1 MHIEPSMI
9 HPELRKVGAIM
20 RFLLPS
26 FTERKFRL
34 AKTGVEALKGRSS
47 GRVQYEQLFV
57 PRADGSRLR
66 LCIYSPHHKQAS
78 VPGLLWLH
86 GGGYAMGTPEQDEA
100 FIERFIEASAC
111 VVVAPDYRLSLDAPY
126 PAALEDSYAALL
138 WLREHGE
145 TYGMRSDQLMV
156 GGNSAGGGLGA
167 GLCLHARDRGE
178 VAIAYQILLY
188 PMLDDRMKLPSAR
201 DNDGPVWNSKSNQLA
216 WKLYLGNLY
225 GREDVPIYAAPAR
238 SSDVSGLP
246 PVCSYVGS
254 LEPFHDEVVDYLDR
268 LRTAGV
274 PVSYRVYEGCYHG
287 FDVVCPDA
295 SVSQEARAFLLDR
308 FRLAAE
314 QNFAA
319 QPQGK

>member
-1 MHIEPSMI
+1 
-9 HPELRKVGAIM
+9 
-20 RFLLPS
+20 
-26 FTERKFRL
+26 
-34 AKTGVEALKGRSS
+34 
-47 GRVQYEQLFV
+47 
-57 PRADGSRLR
+57 
-66 LCIYSPHHKQAS
+66 
-78 VPGLLWLH
+78 
-86 GGGYAMGTPEQDEA
+86 MGTPEQDEA

-145 TYGMRSDQLMV
+145 TYGIRSDQLMV

-238 SSDVSGLP
+238 STDVSGLP

-287 FDVVCPDA
+287 FDIVCPDA